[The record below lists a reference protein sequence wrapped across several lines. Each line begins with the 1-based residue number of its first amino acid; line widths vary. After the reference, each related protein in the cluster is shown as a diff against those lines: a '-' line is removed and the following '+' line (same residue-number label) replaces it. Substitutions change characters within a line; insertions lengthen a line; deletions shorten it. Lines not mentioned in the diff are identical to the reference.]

1 MIIRE
6 MPESERPREKLM
18 QHGSASLANREL
30 IAILLG
36 SGTKEKSALK
46 IADELLVLRGS
57 GLRDLCYLTAADLSK
72 IKGIGTAKASVL
84 LAAIELGKRLA
95 AETKTNV
102 RRISEI
108 SDVLDICM
116 QRMRYYKK
124 EYFNALLLNSKG
136 EIISEENISVGD
148 LSGSI
153 VHPREAFFEAVNRSA
168 AAVIFV
174 HNHPSGDPAPS
185 SEDIAVTRRL
195 CEAGNILGIKVF
207 DHVIIG
213 DGLHVSL
220 KAEGYIEE

>member
-1 MIIRE
+1 
-6 MPESERPREKLM
+6 
-18 QHGSASLANREL
+18 
-30 IAILLG
+30 
-36 SGTKEKSALK
+36 
-46 IADELLVLRGS
+46 
-57 GLRDLCYLTAADLSK
+57 
-72 IKGIGTAKASVL
+72 
-84 LAAIELGKRLA
+84 
-95 AETKTNV
+95 
-102 RRISEI
+102 
-108 SDVLDICM
+108 
-116 QRMRYYKK
+116 MRYYKK

-153 VHPREAFFEAVNRSA
+153 VHPREAFCEAVNRSA